1 MFCFHAITGGM
12 KRSTCFGGTIL
23 SLKTYVIVMY
33 VVHISVMSER
43 NQKIQLK
50 ANLGIF
56 L

>member
-12 KRSTCFGGTIL
+12 KRSTCFGSTVL
-23 SLKTYVIVMY
+23 SLKTYVIIMY
-33 VVHISVMSER
+33 VIHMNVMSER

-50 ANLGIF
+50 ANLGIS